1 MFPPMCE
8 RRSSTRVSILGLLL
22 VCSMRSLSKYRREGK
37 CEEEGWKLIGER
49 GEVRYT
55 YTGNNSVAHTGLGP
69 AVDFQIIPTE
79 VSAVA

>member
-1 MFPPMCE
+1 
-8 RRSSTRVSILGLLL
+8 
-22 VCSMRSLSKYRREGK
+22 MRLLSKYRREGIYD
-37 CEEEGWKLIGER
+37 EERCRLISDR

-69 AVDFQIIPTE
+69 AVEFQITPTE

>member
-1 MFPPMCE
+1 MCK
-8 RRSSTRVSILGLLL
+8 RGSSTRVSILGLSV
-22 VCSMRSLSKYRREGK
+22 VCSMRSLSKYRREGI
-37 CEEEGWKLIGER
+37 CDEEGCRLIGDR

-69 AVDFQIIPTE
+69 VVDFQIIPTE

>member
-1 MFPPMCE
+1 MCK
-8 RRSSTRVSILGLLL
+8 RRSSTKVSISGLSL
-22 VCSMRSLSKYRREGK
+22 VCNTRSLSEYRPERMSVKGYA
-37 CEEEGWKLIGER
+37 KLIGDR

-69 AVDFQIIPTE
+69 AVDFQVIPTE